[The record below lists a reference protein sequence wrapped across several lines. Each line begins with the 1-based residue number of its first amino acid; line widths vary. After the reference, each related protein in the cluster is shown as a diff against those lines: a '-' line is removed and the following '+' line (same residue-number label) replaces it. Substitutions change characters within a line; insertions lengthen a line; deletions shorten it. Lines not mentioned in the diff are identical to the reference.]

1 MRADAVVAAAA
12 FVAVGHPGCSGVVC
26 LPELMRILM
35 NKNKLGWTASWPIC
49 CKVGAGFERSIGFG
63 VGSLMH

>member
-1 MRADAVVAAAA
+1 
-12 FVAVGHPGCSGVVC
+12 
-26 LPELMRILM
+26 MRILM

-63 VGSLMH
+63 VGSLVH